1 MLRAIQAHGPSK
13 PIHFYCS
20 SGGNAGLACANAAIS
35 LKRPA
40 TIVVPMSTLPLMVS
54 KLKTLGADV
63 HQYGASWMEADSYL
77 REEFL
82 NKDPNGV
89 YVPPFDHPDIW
100 EGAATL
106 IDEIDEQIGE
116 YDGVVCSVGGGGL
129 FCGIMEGLARRKEP
143 WGHSAGVKIL
153 TVETRGADSLARSM
167 TQGEH
172 IMLPEISSIATSLGA
187 KRVARRAFEL
197 ARRKEV
203 SILTLSDAEAAM
215 GCVRFA
221 DDERFLIE
229 VSCGVSIASV
239 YNGQLREKLG
249 KGMSDV
255 EWSEQKIVIIVCGG
269 NIVTLEMLQGYKE
282 KYGKMVKMCGQVD
295 AMRRAENGV
304 QEVGHKF
311 VSNGKLHGSEN
322 KNETGYSMP
331 VYTKN

>member
-1 MLRAIQAHGPSK
+1 
-13 PIHFYCS
+13 
-20 SGGNAGLACANAAIS
+20 
-35 LKRPA
+35 
-40 TIVVPMSTLPLMVS
+40 VS
-54 KLKTLGADV
+54 KLKKLGADV

-129 FCGIMEGLARRKEP
+129 FCGIMEGLARREEL
-143 WGHSAGVKIL
+143 WGRNNSVKVL
-153 TVETRGADSLARSM
+153 TVETRGADSLARSVAR
-167 TQGEH
+167 GEH

-187 KRVARRAFEL
+187 KRVASRAFEL

-221 DDERFLIE
+221 DDERFLVE

-249 KGMSDV
+249 KGMSDE

-269 NIVTLEMLQGYKE
+269 NIVTLEMLQGYRE
-282 KYGKMVKMCGQVD
+282 KYGKMGKMVKMCGQVD
-295 AMRRAENGV
+295 AVRRAQNGV
-304 QEVGHKF
+304 QEVDNKF
-311 VSNGKLHGSEN
+311 VTNGKLHGSGN
-322 KNETGYSMP
+322 KNETGHSIP
-331 VYTKN
+331 VYIKN